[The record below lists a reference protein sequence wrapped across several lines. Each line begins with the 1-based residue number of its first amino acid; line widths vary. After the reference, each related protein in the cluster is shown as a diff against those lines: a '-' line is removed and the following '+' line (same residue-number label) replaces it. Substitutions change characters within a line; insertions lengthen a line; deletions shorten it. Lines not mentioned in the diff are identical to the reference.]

1 MILFINAG
9 GEEQDGKGKRQNNLR
24 DYDVEKIVDTYQFRR
39 EEPRYSRQ
47 VSLQE
52 IKENDFNLN
61 ITRYVNL
68 SKEEELIDLKAVTKQ
83 LKECDVRIE
92 ASRDKLNVFLK
103 ELGLEEI

>member
-1 MILFINAG
+1 M
-9 GEEQDGKGKRQNNLR
+9 
-24 DYDVEKIVDTYQFRR
+24 
-39 EEPRYSRQ
+39 
-47 VSLQE
+47 SLQE

-68 SKEEELIDLKAVTKQ
+68 SREEEQVDLKTVTKQ